1 MKPSIEDQSDPL
13 GVDRS
18 FFTSLLEARIEA
30 LNRLLS
36 DDFIL
41 IDVMSGS
48 EITKSMFLSVIESG
62 QLQFAA
68 IEPLNPRM
76 RLYGKTAVING
87 QTQMSGQFGE
97 MPFTVKSR
105 YTHVYVDQQGQWRMV
120 VAQGTQI
127 SAELE
132 KSKS

>member
-1 MKPSIEDQSDPL
+1 VRPSIGDQSDPL
-13 GVDRS
+13 GADRS
-18 FFTSLLEARIEA
+18 FFTTLLEARIEA

-62 QLQFAA
+62 QLQFEA

-76 RLYGKTAVING
+76 RLYEATAVING
-87 QTQMSGQFGE
+87 ETQMRGRYGE
-97 MPFTVKSR
+97 IPFTVRSR
-105 YTHVYVDQQGQWRMV
+105 YTHVYVEQEGRWRLV
-120 VAQGTQI
+120 AAQGTQI
-127 SAELE
+127 SADPVQSEI
-132 KSKS
+132 